1 MKATLKN
8 FGTSKL
14 IPTTVDSVVV
24 VVVID
29 VVTIVGVVVATT
41 RQRLINIPC
50 SLVFLQFNIT
60 RKC

>member
-50 SLVFLQFNIT
+50 SLVFLHFNIT